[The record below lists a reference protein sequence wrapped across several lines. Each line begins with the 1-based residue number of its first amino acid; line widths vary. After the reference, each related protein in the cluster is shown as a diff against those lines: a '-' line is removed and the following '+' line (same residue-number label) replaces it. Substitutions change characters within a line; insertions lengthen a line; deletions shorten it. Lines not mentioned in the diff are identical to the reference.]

1 MKASQGKEEPFYPL
15 SVDFAEQAVLIAGV
29 MVAERLDQRED
40 SGRLRLNARDL
51 ALQNSKDAL
60 FLTSFAAWDVEN
72 RYPLRAQDMVHKYS
86 GDFPAFK
93 VAGHPLGTLQ
103 IRLGRSAGVPGAAN

>member
-1 MKASQGKEEPFYPL
+1 M
-15 SVDFAEQAVLIAGV
+15 LIAGV
-29 MVAERLDQRED
+29 ALAEKLGQRED

-60 FLTSFAAWDVEN
+60 FLTGFAAWDVHN

-86 GDFPAFK
+86 ADFPAFK